1 MLKAY
6 VSRDTAKPVVL
17 VKPVSEDAVFN
28 CPYSPEADGLV
39 DRNAKVDVAMF
50 LRSFQN
56 ARNTI
61 VPSRKRPLHY
71 CWHCSMLRS
80 T

>member
-6 VSRDTAKPVVL
+6 VSRDKAKPVVL

-39 DRNAKVDVAMF
+39 DRNAKVDVADC
-50 LRSFQN
+50 Q
-56 ARNTI
+56 
-61 VPSRKRPLHY
+61 
-71 CWHCSMLRS
+71 
-80 T
+80 